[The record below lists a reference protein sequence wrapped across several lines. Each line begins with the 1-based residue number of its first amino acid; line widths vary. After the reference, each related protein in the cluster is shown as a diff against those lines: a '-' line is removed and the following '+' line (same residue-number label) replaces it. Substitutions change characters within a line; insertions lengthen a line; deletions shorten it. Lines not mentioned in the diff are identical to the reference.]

1 MASWVCE
8 MIARHFLVLAA
19 LTICLP
25 AHAADAAD
33 AVQDAGGSIILSQQ
47 SGTGVSRGLAPI
59 RPPTVR
65 PPPSRSLPDPAPAPV
80 YRPPV
85 RSLPPAIRQPPD
97 YRPPSETGP
106 ANEYRRLP
114 PVNRQPPPP

>member
-1 MASWVCE
+1 MDSWIRE
-8 MIARHFLVLAA
+8 MISMHFLVLAA
-19 LTICLP
+19 LAVYPP
-25 AHAADAAD
+25 AQ
-33 AVQDAGGSIILSQQ
+33 AVGASQEAENSVIQ
-47 SGTGVSRGLAPI
+47 AQQRGTGVNRGLAPI

-97 YRPPSETGP
+97 YRPPSESGSPT
-106 ANEYRRLP
+106 EYRRLP